1 MAQERVG
8 ILHPG
13 SMGVSLAATVRA
25 SGHRVYWASGNRSGA
40 TRERALQQELVD
52 AKTPEALLETCTAL
66 VSICPPHAALEVA
79 EWTARH
85 GFQGLY
91 LDANAIAPKKSLAIA
106 SLLESSGARYVDGGI
121 IGGPAWKPGTTWLHL
136 SGEHA
141 EEAAALFAAGPL
153 STNILSREIGAAS
166 ALKMCFA
173 AQTKGAT
180 ALLCASLGAA
190 ESFGVTEALRRQW
203 AELGMAADA
212 DRQLAAAAQ
221 KAWRF
226 IGEMEEIAA
235 TFAAAGLPGEFHQAA
250 AEIYRRLSRWK
261 DAATPETPAILQAL
275 IAQPER

>member
-1 MAQERVG
+1 MTRERVG

-13 SMGVSLAATVRA
+13 TMGVSLAATVRA
-25 SGHRVYWASGNRSGA
+25 SGHQVYWASGNRSGA
-40 TRERALQQELVD
+40 TRERALQQQLVD
-52 AKTPEALLETCTAL
+52 VRAPEILLDLCTAL

-79 EWTARH
+79 EWAARH
-85 GFQGLY
+85 GFRGLY
-91 LDANAIAPKKSLAIA
+91 LDANAIAPEKSLAIA
-106 SLLESSGARYVDGGI
+106 RLLENTGARYVDGGV
-121 IGGPAWKPGTTWLHL
+121 IGGPAWKPGSTWLHL

-180 ALLCASLGAA
+180 ALLCASMAAA
-190 ESFGVTEALRRQW
+190 ESFGVMEALRRQW
-203 AELGMAADA
+203 ADLGMAADA

-235 TFAAAGLPGEFHQAA
+235 TFAAAGLPAEFHRAT
-250 AEIYRRLSRWK
+250 AEIYCRLSRWK
-261 DAATPETPAILQAL
+261 EPATPATPDILRAL
-275 IAQPER
+275 LEQPER